1 MEPNV
6 MKTNNVRLFIKPYCG
21 WCHEAMDW
29 LKARGVDYE
38 KLDVTS
44 SRAALDEMVQI
55 SGQKLTP
62 VIEVDG
68 RILADFDTD
77 QLERFWKELEVKS

>member
-1 MEPNV
+1 
-6 MKTNNVRLFIKPYCG
+6 
-21 WCHEAMDW
+21 MDW

-44 SRAALDEMVQI
+44 NRAALDEMVQI

-68 RILADFDTD
+68 RVLADFDTD